1 METIALNLYSID
13 ELSDD
18 ARKVAINNER
28 KSIHVNGIPWADEYR
43 DSLTAFCEEFSVEL
57 DRDGDYRRS
66 TMDENV
72 LNLSGNRLRT
82 YLVNN
87 YSAILDECCPFTG
100 FCGDDDVLKPMR
112 EFVQR
117 PNLRMDFAELLSEC
131 VFSFQRTY
139 SYIVDYHYSD
149 EGIVEELRSLDCQF
163 TEDGK
168 LFHQAIAW

>member
-18 ARKVAINNER
+18 ARKRAIEDER
-28 KSIHVNGIPWADEYR
+28 NRMYDWDTPWLHEYQ
-43 DSLTAFCEEFSVEL
+43 DSYDAFCSVFSVEL

-87 YSAILDECCPFTG
+87 YSMILDKDCPFTG
-100 FCGDDDVLKPMR
+100 FCGDESLLLPIRQFVARPEPGTDFDDL
-112 EFVQR
+112 
-117 PNLRMDFAELLSEC
+117 LRTCCYSLSRALESEHEY
-131 VFSFQRTY
+131 FL
-139 SYIVDYHYSD
+139 SD
-149 EGIVEELRSLDCQF
+149 EGIVEELRSRDCQF
-163 TEDGK
+163 TENGK
-168 LFHQAIAW
+168 LFY